1 MRRRAH
7 PGLRLWES
15 SQADRGK
22 RKWQWFPPL
31 QGRKLMPPRNK
42 TELMPGAA
50 VKRIRAIGVTRR
62 ICKSCTQGHI
72 IRRVYE
78 ARSPCAYRIV
88 AIGVT
93 VVGSPP
99 TVPPMGRSLRGG
111 PKNDPR
117 GESKGRNANPAS
129 VSATIA
135 SLARSSDVHRP
146 SAQSDV
152 EHVAP
157 EQINRS
163 DRQQQERDLPPLR
176 CAQKLRLAKYH
187 NKCNSEWHHG
197 GHPIQHTNE
206 TVSRPDREGN
216 REKLERKLYEGD
228 PRQIEA

>member
-1 MRRRAH
+1 
-7 PGLRLWES
+7 
-15 SQADRGK
+15 
-22 RKWQWFPPL
+22 
-31 QGRKLMPPRNK
+31 MPPRNK

-62 ICKSCTQGHI
+62 ICKICNQGHI
-72 IRRVYE
+72 IWRVYE
-78 ARSPCAYRIV
+78 TRSPCGYWIV

-117 GESKGRNANPAS
+117 GESKGRNANRELRFHLNLHGLQ

-176 CAQKLRLAKYH
+176 CAQKLRLPKYH
-187 NKCNSEWHHG
+187 NK
-197 GHPIQHTNE
+197 
-206 TVSRPDREGN
+206 
-216 REKLERKLYEGD
+216 
-228 PRQIEA
+228 